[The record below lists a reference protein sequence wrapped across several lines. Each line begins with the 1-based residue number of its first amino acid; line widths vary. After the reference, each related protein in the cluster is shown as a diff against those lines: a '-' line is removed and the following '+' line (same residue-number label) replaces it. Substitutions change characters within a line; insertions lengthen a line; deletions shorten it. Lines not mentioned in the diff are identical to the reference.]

1 MCKEYRNTYKHKRIN
16 IRKKKGKIL
25 NLREPQ
31 FIEINDLALSLQSKK
46 EKKVEHVDKDAS
58 RYGRKT

>member
-1 MCKEYRNTYKHKRIN
+1 MYKEYRNTYKHKRIN
-16 IRKKKGKIL
+16 IIRKKIGKIF

-46 EKKVEHVDKDAS
+46 EKKVEHVDHIKS
-58 RYGRKT
+58 IENI